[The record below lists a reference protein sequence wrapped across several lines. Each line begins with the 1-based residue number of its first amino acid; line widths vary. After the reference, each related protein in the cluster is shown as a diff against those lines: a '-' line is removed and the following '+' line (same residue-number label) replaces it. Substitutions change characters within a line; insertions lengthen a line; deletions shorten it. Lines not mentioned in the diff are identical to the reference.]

1 VHDAR
6 NTFRG
11 PILVGNTVREGVV
24 LTPNQVPWR
33 RLFAEL
39 DCTGET
45 MSAEPVTAPEEADA
59 IVAACWRYGTF
70 FHVLTFGGC

>member
-1 VHDAR
+1 M
-6 NTFRG
+6 
-11 PILVGNTVREGVV
+11 VV

-59 IVAACWRYGTF
+59 IVGACWR
-70 FHVLTFGGC
+70 